1 MQHRYRVG
9 QMLDLRSA
17 ARLSNRPAGP
27 CEVITCL
34 PHDRGPLLYRVKSLG
49 ESLER
54 VVEEADLSPSTA
66 VKAVFDEADRPFSIA
81 VSKR

>member
-34 PHDRGPLLYRVKSLG
+34 PHDRGPLLYRVRSQG
-49 ESLER
+49 ENVER

-66 VKAVFDEADRPFSIA
+66 VRSVADVVKPAFSIA